1 MGPLRSEVMG
11 QMVAVTEKASTSP
24 GVVRFELNRALTGM
38 GHERY
43 RSAADAFGPR
53 PAAELARRLFA
64 TGQAAAVHVHSNI
77 VTVDLAKGATSNGL
91 ADVVRHLYQ
100 YWQPG
105 MAPPAF
111 EDLQPAEESG
121 GGDAAPAAVA
131 STVMATASDVAAG
144 PRQAMVRP
152 RASAPSGSS
161 GWSGSATGRVRWRAR
176 VVGATA
182 AARSMLRV
190 YEQMF

>member
-1 MGPLRSEVMG
+1 MG
-11 QMVAVTEKASTSP
+11 QLVAVTEKPSTSP

-77 VTVDLAKGATSNGL
+77 VTVDLAKGADSNGL

-100 YWQPG
+100 YWLPG
-105 MAPPAF
+105 MAPPTF
-111 EDLQPAEESG
+111 EDLQPEEE
-121 GGDAAPAAVA
+121 PAVA
-131 STVMATASDVAAG
+131 PWRRRPAVTAVVT
-144 PRQAMVRP
+144 PPWPKQ
-152 RASAPSGSS
+152 PSGSRCTS
-161 GWSGSATGRVRWRAR
+161 SS
-176 VVGATA
+176 A
-182 AARSMLRV
+182 AAPPAIAGRPRRADAGAEPV
-190 YEQMF
+190 EQLFES